1 MTQKNG
7 HEPEN
12 RNWMDIAE
20 GDAIN
25 EVRHSRGRLPFVV
38 AAIALV
44 AVGGGALFAQTN
56 NPAPSQVQP
65 SSVVTAVA
73 TALPTTGR
81 QVTSQQAT
89 LTPPVVSTGIP
100 TIAPVAG
107 GGYNGDD
114 DDDYEDDDDDDRE
127 DDDDYEDDD
136 DDDEDDD

>member
-1 MTQKNG
+1 MTQENA

-20 GDAIN
+20 SDAVN
-25 EVRHSRGRLPFVV
+25 KVRHSRGRLPFVV

-44 AVGGGALFAQTN
+44 AVGGGALFAQTD
-56 NPAPSQVQP
+56 NPAPFQVQP
-65 SSVVTAVA
+65 SSVVTTVA
-73 TALPTTGR
+73 TALPTTGQ
-81 QVTSQQAT
+81 QVTSQQAK
-89 LTPPVVSTGIP
+89 LTPPVVSSGIP

-114 DDDYEDDDDDDRE
+114 DEDDEDDDEE
-127 DDDDYEDDD
+127 DDDHEDE

>member
-1 MTQKNG
+1 MTQENG

-20 GDAIN
+20 SDAVD
-25 EVRHSRGRLPFVV
+25 EVRHSRGRLPFVA

-56 NPAPSQVQP
+56 NPAPSQVEP

-73 TALPTTGR
+73 TALPTTGQ
-81 QVTSQQAT
+81 QVTQA
-89 LTPPVVSTGIP
+89 PPVASTGIP

-114 DDDYEDDDDDDRE
+114 DDEDDEEDDDRE
-127 DDDDYEDDD
+127 DEDDEEDEEDDD
-136 DDDEDDD
+136 